1 MIIAIQCMVLLY
13 RKKNGAVNNEYVSRG
28 ILAIDSNMLNM
39 ATLIRRFY
47 VNAIPH
53 GGYDYYA
60 GLVDGMVCTHVM
72 LTSLFFLMVYVD
84 FFYKTKDLVRAL
96 RNKHAMYK
104 SPITSVAKSSPGFD
118 FSFFFRNHA

>member
-1 MIIAIQCMVLLY
+1 MVLY

-60 GLVDGMVCTHVM
+60 GLVDGMVYIYNAG
-72 LTSLFFLMVYVD
+72 LFFFSDKCGWGFL
-84 FFYKTKDLVRAL
+84 YKTKDLVRAL
-96 RNKHAMYK
+96 RNKHMMYK
-104 SPITSVAKSSPGFD
+104 PSTASVVKSSPGFV
-118 FSFFFRNHA
+118 FFMK